1 MITIIEDTPKK
12 ISGLTSLFLT
22 CPYNES
28 ITNLVKSLDLAV
40 WHKKDKV
47 WELPINTLSYLLD
60 NLAYIDEITLKL
72 KPVENTE
79 EVDDL
84 KVNYKIKPFKHQEE
98 AIKYGLAHDRWL
110 LLDSPG
116 LGKTASIIHLA
127 EELKEQRGL
136 EHCLIIC
143 GIATLRANWEKEIKL
158 HSNLSYITIG
168 KRINKNG
175 NEVWNTIPERAEQ
188 LKNKI
193 DEFFVILNIES
204 IRDDKIVEAIL
215 NSDNKF
221 DMIAFDECHKANGTS
236 SIQSK
241 NLLKL
246 DTAKYRIGMTGT
258 LITNSPLS
266 AFIPLKWIGVDH
278 STLTNY
284 KALYCQFGGFGG
296 YEVIGY
302 KNLEILMQEISD
314 SSLRRTKDLMS
325 LPPKNIIDEYVEMS
339 PEHKK
344 FYESVKKGV
353 KEECDKIELNTN
365 NLLALT
371 TRLRQA
377 TSCPSVLTSAEVI
390 SSKLERCKDLTEDIV
405 SQGDK
410 VVIMTQFKESV
421 YQLREMLS
429 NLNPLIGTGDMKDQE
444 VSKNIDLFQNDNE
457 HKVIICTQAKMGT
470 GITLNRARY
479 LIMLDEPYT
488 DALYTQCTDRI
499 HRINNTEA
507 VFIYNLICANTYD
520 EVVSHIV
527 SRKRALSNYM
537 IDNKEDDD
545 TIDIIRNY
553 ISNL

>member
-28 ITNLVKSLDLAV
+28 ITSLIKSLDLAV

-47 WELPINTLSYLLD
+47 WELPVNTLSYLLD
-60 NLAYIDEITLKL
+60 NLAYIDDITLKL

-377 TSCPSVLTSAEVI
+377 TSCPSVLTSADVI

-421 YQLREMLS
+421 YQLKEMLS
-429 NLNPLIGTGDMKDQE
+429 DLNPLIGTGDMKDQE

>member
-421 YQLREMLS
+421 YQLKEMLS